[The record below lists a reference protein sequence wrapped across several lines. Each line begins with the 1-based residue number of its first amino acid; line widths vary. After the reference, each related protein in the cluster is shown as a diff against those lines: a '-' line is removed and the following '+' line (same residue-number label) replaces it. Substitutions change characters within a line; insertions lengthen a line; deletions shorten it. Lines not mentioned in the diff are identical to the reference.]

1 MELLLICCSGEF
13 LERVLAG
20 EVDAALLVDLGDLDP
35 HHVAD
40 LAGVLHLLDALVGQ
54 LGDVN
59 QAVLAGSQLHEGAEG
74 HQAHHAAVVQLADLG
89 DEHDIVDAL
98 LGGVAGGG
106 VRCGSICGAVSAPV
120 MLLGT
125 ACPDPTDR
133 AAVTA
138 RVKEYQRRFTGRFHR
153 LDCRE
158 LLRSQELEPSELALE
173 LAGSDHCGRLIV
185 TAAEILTDMLEEA

>member
-1 MELLLICCSGEF
+1 MNKA
-13 LERVLAG
+13 ERC
-20 EVDAALLVDLGDLDP
+20 
-35 HHVAD
+35 
-40 LAGVLHLLDALVGQ
+40 
-54 LGDVN
+54 
-59 QAVLAGSQLHEGAEG
+59 
-74 HQAHHAAVVQLADLG
+74 HAAMDYRRQGLNCSQCLLAAFRDRAGLTVDQAMALG
-89 DEHDIVDAL
+89 A
-98 LGGVAGGG
+98 GMGGG

-138 RVKEYQRRFTGRFHR
+138 RVKEYQRRFTERFHR

-173 LAGSDHCGRLIV
+173 LAGSDRALERYFRQRGGYDRVLDAMDRGRALGRGRLSP
-185 TAAEILTDMLEEA
+185 EAVQALYGRSLHMSASRMDQVKRCHFGYFMQ